1 MKGFIVI
8 AVAMTV
14 LAILWV
20 VVPLLR
26 RREDGSG
33 VGTGMSNLAILRTQL
48 LELDADL
55 GRGTIGAEQHAS
67 ARAELERRV
76 LEEGA
81 VENQVV
87 QPAGQGGRSAA
98 AALGVLIPAAAVS
111 MYLWI
116 GQPDGLRPEAL
127 PSEQHVSPAEVDE
140 MVARLAARLEKN
152 PEDPRG
158 WMMLARSYYVMQRMP
173 EAVAAYAKAADKIKD
188 DADFYADYADA
199 LAMSQGR
206 RIDGKPLQLIKEA
219 LKIDPGHPKALAM
232 AGTEAFYRKDYPAA
246 LGFWEKLL
254 PLLPPDSEM
263 AKSVAGGIAEAREFG
278 GTKGPAKPVGPAAKP
293 VAKVEPKGVEAKP
306 VAGMSVGGRVT
317 LSTALA
323 AQAGPQDTLFIVA
336 RAANGPRIP
345 LAVLRKRAADLP
357 ADFVLDDALAMSPE
371 LKLSGFAEVLV
382 IARISKSGNPIAQS
396 GDLQG
401 VSPPVKVGAKGLAIV
416 IDSVVP

>member
-33 VGTGMSNLAILRTQL
+33 VGTRMSNLAILRTQL

>member
-33 VGTGMSNLAILRTQL
+33 VGTRMSNLAILRTQL

-55 GRGTIGAEQHAS
+55 GRGTIAAEQHAS